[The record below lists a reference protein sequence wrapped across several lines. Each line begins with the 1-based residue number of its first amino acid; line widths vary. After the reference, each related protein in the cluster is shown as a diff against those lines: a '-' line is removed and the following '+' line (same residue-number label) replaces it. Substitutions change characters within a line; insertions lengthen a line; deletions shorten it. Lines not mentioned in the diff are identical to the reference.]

1 MAEPL
6 VNVLTAATSVAL
18 LSLDEAKLMLGLPA
32 GPSADDAQ
40 MQMLLDQNSMI
51 LAREAN
57 RDTFAKEKVQ
67 ERWDCVGP
75 VCCPD
80 GACKIW
86 LTRAPVK
93 LADIETLESPEG
105 TVIDPSTIRLE
116 QSTGKIVFPAGCA
129 SEILITYTGG
139 FLLPTEAPLDLK
151 QAAGVRL
158 KQYQTQAAQESTVG
172 AGIRLLQHKESRIVY
187 FSPRDMAGGSSSGGT
202 GGVSMSAADHAVKS
216 LIQTYI
222 RYWI

>member
-1 MAEPL
+1 MAEPT
-6 VNVLTAATSVAL
+6 VNVLTPATSVAL
-18 LSLDEAKLMLGLPA
+18 ISLDDAKVMLGLPA

-40 MQMLLDQNSMI
+40 LQMLLNQNSMI
-51 LAREAN
+51 LAKEAN
-57 RDTFAKEKVQ
+57 RDTFAKEKVS

-80 GACKIW
+80 NTCKIW

-93 LADIETLESPEG
+93 AADIETLESPEG
-105 TVIDPSTIRLE
+105 VLLDSSGYRLE
-116 QSTGKIVFPAGCA
+116 EMTGKIVLLGGCA

-139 FLLPTEAPLDLK
+139 YDCPDEVPLDL
-151 QAAGVRL
+151 QSAAGVKLR
-158 KQYQTQAAQESTVG
+158 QYQTQAAQESTIG

-187 FSPRDMAGGSSSGGT
+187 FSPRDMAGGSSTSSGG
-202 GGVSMSAADHAVKS
+202 GPSASASDTAIKN
-216 LIQTYI
+216 LIAKYA